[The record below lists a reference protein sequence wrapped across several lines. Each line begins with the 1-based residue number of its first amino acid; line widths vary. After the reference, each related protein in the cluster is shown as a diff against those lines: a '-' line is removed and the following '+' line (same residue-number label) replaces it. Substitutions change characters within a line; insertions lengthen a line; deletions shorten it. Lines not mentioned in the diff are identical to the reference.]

1 MATAK
6 KLPSGAYRCRVYTGK
21 NADGK
26 KIYKSFTAPT
36 KKQAEYLAA
45 EYLAKKKRPTEQMT
59 CGKAIDRYIESK
71 DGVLSPTTISGY
83 RKIRRNYLQQVM
95 SIPLDR
101 LTREDVQRAVN
112 ADAKRVAA
120 KTVISAHGLLAAAL
134 NMYNPDFVLHTR
146 LPRKIKQLKH
156 DLPTSEDVMRVV
168 SGTVI
173 ELPVLL
179 AMCLCLRM
187 SEVRGIMKQD
197 VDGDFLRIERVIV
210 TVDGQHITKVLGKTD
225 ATRRIEELPPFI
237 RDMIL
242 AQPTEHATELT
253 GQALYKRFTRMM
265 ERAGFGGVRF
275 HDLRHIAAS
284 DMHAQGISDRVAAE
298 RGGWAGTQ
306 TMQQVYQ
313 HSFSADRK
321 AADRKMIDY
330 YARMHDSMTR
340 NVTRENENDED
351 S

>member
-1 MATAK
+1 MASAK
-6 KLPSGAYRCRVYTGK
+6 KLPSGSWRALAYAGK
-21 NADGK
+21 NAAGK
-26 KIYKSFTAPT
+26 RQYKSFTAPT
-36 KKQAEYLAA
+36 KKQAEFMAA
-45 EYLAKKKRPTEQMT
+45 EYAAKKKRPAEQMT
-59 CGKAIDRYIESK
+59 VGEAIDRYTESK
-71 DGVLSPTTISGY
+71 DGVLSPTTVSGY
-83 RKIRRNYLQQVM
+83 KKIRRNYLQEIM
-95 SIPLDR
+95 SISIDR

-134 NMYNPDFVLHTR
+134 SMYNPDLVLHTR

-156 DLPTSEDVMRVV
+156 NLPTSEDVMRVV
-168 SGTVI
+168 SGSVI
-173 ELPVLL
+173 ELPVML

-210 TVDGQHITKVLGKTD
+210 TVDGQHITKVLPKTD

-237 RDMIL
+237 RDMII

-265 ERAGFGGVRF
+265 AKAGFEGVRF
-275 HDLRHIAAS
+275 HDLRHISAS
-284 DMHAQGISDRVAAE
+284 DMHAQGITDRVAAE
-298 RGGWAGTQ
+298 RGGWSGTQ

-321 AADRKMIDY
+321 AADKKMIAY
-330 YARMHDSMTR
+330 YENMHNATQ
-340 NVTRENENDED
+340 NATRENENDAD
-351 S
+351 T

>member
-45 EYLAKKKRPTEQMT
+45 EYIAKKKRPAEQMT
-59 CGKAIDRYIESK
+59 VGEAIDRYIASK
-71 DGVLSPTTISGY
+71 DSVLSPTTISGY
-83 RKIRRNYLQQVM
+83 RKIRRNYLQEIM
-95 SIPLDR
+95 SIQIDK
-101 LTREDVQRAVN
+101 LTREHVQRAVN
-112 ADAKRVAA
+112 NDSRRVSA

-134 NMYNPDFVLHTR
+134 SMYNPDFVLHTR
-146 LPRKIKQLKH
+146 LPRKVKKLKN
-156 DLPTSEDVMRVV
+156 DLPTSEAVMRATA
-168 SGTVI
+168 GTPV
-173 ELPVLL
+173 ELPVML

-197 VDGDFLRIERVIV
+197 IDGDFLRIERVIV
-210 TVDGQHITKVLGKTD
+210 TVDGQHITKTLAKTD
-225 ATRRIEELPPFI
+225 STRRIEELPPFI
-237 RDMIL
+237 KSMIL
-242 AQPTEHATELT
+242 AQPSDHATELT
-253 GQALYKRFTRMM
+253 GKAIYSRFTRLMAK
-265 ERAGFGGVRF
+265 AGYSGVRF
-275 HDLRHIAAS
+275 HDLRHISAS

-298 RGGWAGTQ
+298 RGGWSGTQ
-306 TMQQVYQ
+306 TMQQIYQ

-330 YARMHDSMTR
+330 YEKMHDMTQ
-340 NVTRENENDED
+340 NMTQKNSNQED
-351 S
+351 T